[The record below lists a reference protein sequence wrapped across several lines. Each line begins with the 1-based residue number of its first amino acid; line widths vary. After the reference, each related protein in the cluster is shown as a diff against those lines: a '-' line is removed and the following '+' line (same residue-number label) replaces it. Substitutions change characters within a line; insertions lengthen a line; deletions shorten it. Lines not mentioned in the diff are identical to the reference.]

1 MRMKIIQAA
10 SSLHTQAKAPA
21 PPFRIKHQV
30 GQAFSLP
37 TLLARASALLLLV
50 SLGPAFGADDKL
62 IGGNGTLYLG
72 GRPNRIVIIDE
83 ATEKVIGEIHTK
95 TGTPASIEL
104 SQDKKRFY
112 CGDMSFENIE
122 IVDIASRQVIDT
134 FHLSEGNKKAR
145 IFGFEADPL
154 NRFMIVMTK
163 TATKLPDRWEISAP
177 TLQQYDLKEHKV
189 MRTIPWPKGE
199 EREFANMHFS
209 PDGKLLYFF
218 GEDILI
224 YNTTDFKQV
233 DKWELT
239 RPIEDGF
246 GRIDFN
252 SMDETNEE
260 PGFFTGLFTVQDAVQ
275 NRRIMGIARVNFE
288 KKNVDFYAL
297 GPATGVSFSLAPGRK
312 MGYGLHSEIGKY
324 EFWSFDLVN
333 HRLDKKAEFQ
343 GRPRMALKTSSNG
356 KVLYVWQAG
365 NTIDLYEASTFKY
378 LRTITLDADTTGS
391 LHVLPGH

>member
-1 MRMKIIQAA
+1 MRMKIIQ
-10 SSLHTQAKAPA
+10 SWQAECLPHIN
-21 PPFRIKHQV
+21 PERLCSQWRRRFRLRTICS
-30 GQAFSLP
+30 GMILF
-37 TLLARASALLLLV
+37 LLALM
-50 SLGPAFGADDKL
+50 PARGAEDKL

-72 GRPNRIVIIDE
+72 GRPGHIVIIDE
-83 ATEKVIGEIHTK
+83 ATEKVIGQIQMK
-95 TGTPASIEL
+95 TGTPAEIEL

-112 CGDMSFENIE
+112 CLDMSFENVE
-122 IVDIASRQVIDT
+122 IVDTASRQSIDN
-134 FHLSEGNKKAR
+134 FKLSEGNKKAR

-154 NRFMIVMTK
+154 NRFMIIMTK
-163 TATKLPDRWEISAP
+163 TATKQPDRWEISAP

-218 GEDILI
+218 GDDILV
-224 YNTTDFKQV
+224 YDTTDFKQV
-233 DKWELT
+233 DKWELSK
-239 RPIEDGF
+239 PIEDGF

-252 SMDETNEE
+252 ALDDNNEE

-275 NRRIMGIARVNFE
+275 NRKIMGIARVNFE
-288 KKNVDFYAL
+288 KKSVDFHAI
-297 GPATGVSFSLAPGRK
+297 GPDNRVSFSLAPGRK

-333 HRLDKKAEFQ
+333 NRLDRKAEFQ

-356 KVLYVWQAG
+356 KVLYIWEAG

-378 LRTITLDADTTGS
+378 LRTITLDADMTGS
-391 LHVLPGH
+391 LHVMPGH

>member
-1 MRMKIIQAA
+1 MILKSRQGG
-10 SSLHTQAKAPA
+10 
-21 PPFRIKHQV
+21 V
-30 GQAFSLP
+30 
-37 TLLARASALLLLV
+37 LLLFAALA
-50 SLGPAFGADDKL
+50 PCFGAEEKV

-72 GRPNRIVIIDE
+72 GRPSHIIIIDE
-83 ATEKVIGEIHTK
+83 ATEKPVGEIK
-95 TGTPASIEL
+95 MRTGTPATIEI

-112 CGDMSFENIE
+112 CMDMSFENVE

-134 FHLSEGNKKAR
+134 FKLSEGNKKAR
-145 IFGFEADPL
+145 IWGLQADPL
-154 NRFMIVMTK
+154 NRFMIIMTK
-163 TATKLPDRWEISAP
+163 TATKLPDRWEISPA

-199 EREFANMHFS
+199 EREFADMRFS

-233 DKWELT
+233 DKWELS

-246 GRIDFN
+246 GRIDFGSLDDN
-252 SMDETNEE
+252 NEE
-260 PGFFTGLFTVQDAVQ
+260 PGFLTGLFTVQDAVQ
-275 NRRIMGIARVNFE
+275 NRKIMGIARVNFA
-288 KKNVDFYAL
+288 KKNVDFHAL
-297 GPATGVSFSLAPGRK
+297 GPDNRVSFSLAPGRK

-333 HRLDKKAEFQ
+333 NRLDRKLEFQ

-356 KVLYVWQAG
+356 KVLYVWEAG
-365 NTIDLYEASTFKY
+365 NTIDLYEAATFKY
-378 LRTITLDADTTGS
+378 LRTITLDADATGS
-391 LHVLPGH
+391 LHVLAGH